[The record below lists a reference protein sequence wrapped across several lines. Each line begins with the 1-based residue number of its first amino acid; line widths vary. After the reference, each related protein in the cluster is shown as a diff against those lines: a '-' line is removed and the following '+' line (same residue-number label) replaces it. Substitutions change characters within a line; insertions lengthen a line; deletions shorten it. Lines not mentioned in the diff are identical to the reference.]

1 MNIFDNEDIV
11 QGYDGSCHAPSSALA
26 SSKKLEGHGKEDV
39 FAKRIGGGVVKGR
52 KKPDV
57 IKGDD
62 RYSVKGA
69 GKNVQI
75 FLLAPKKGKEVY
87 GSKHPLYKFQLAGYN
102 YKKFKFDNGGFIKKS
117 LFDEFKNSADKT
129 IEWLSNKDNFRFVI
143 EKAFTDGYDANK
155 LVILEETDQDALVY
169 NMKDVVDHYVN
180 SNYEVKV
187 TKRAKVTVRCD
198 DKEIFYL
205 EIRGS
210 VGKIGYMNHGVRSP
224 ALYSFLQENLT
235 YDVVSK

>member
-11 QGYDGSCHAPSSALA
+11 QGYDGSRHAPSSALA
-26 SSKKLEGHGKEDV
+26 SSKKIEGHNKEDE

-69 GKNVQI
+69 GKNVQLL
-75 FLLAPKKGKEVY
+75 LLAPKKGEEFY

-102 YKKFKFDNGGFIKKS
+102 YKKFKFDNGGFIMKS

-143 EKAFTDGYDANK
+143 EKAFSDGYDANK
-155 LVILEETDQDALVY
+155 LVVLEETDQNAFVY

-187 TKRAKVTVRCD
+187 TKGAKVQVFCD